1 VKLPERIADQIYNV
15 LYDSSDSLAI
25 TLDRMDSRDRGR
37 MFDKLV
43 TVIHAEL
50 TAAHAVVLVP
60 ATNVEAK

>member
-25 TLDRMDSRDRGR
+25 TLDRMDSRDRSR

-50 TAAHAVVLVP
+50 TAAHAVVLIP

>member
-1 VKLPERIADQIYNV
+1 MKLPERIADQIYNV
-15 LYDSSDSLAI
+15 LYDTSDSMAS
-25 TLDRMDSRDRGR
+25 TLDRMDSRDRSR
-37 MFDKLV
+37 MFDKLI